1 MRVGWRKS
9 KKKEENLGFNPA
21 APKITVH
28 GVFLGFLQNYS
39 FATTLSNS
47 VYRTTLRFFYVPDS
61 FLMFFN
67 LKTFISMIYVTIFIF
82 IILIL

>member
-9 KKKEENLGFNPA
+9 EKANKSLVFNPA

-28 GVFLGFLQNYS
+28 GVFLVFLQNYS

-47 VYRTTLRFFYVPDS
+47 VYRTTIKFFDVPDS
-61 FLMFFN
+61 FLMLF
-67 LKTFISMIYVTIFIF
+67 
-82 IILIL
+82 